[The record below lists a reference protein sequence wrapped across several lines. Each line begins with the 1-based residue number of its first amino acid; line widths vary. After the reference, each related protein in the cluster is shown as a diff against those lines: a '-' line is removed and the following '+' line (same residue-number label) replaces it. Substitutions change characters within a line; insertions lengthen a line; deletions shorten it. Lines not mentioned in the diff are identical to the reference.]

1 MTIAS
6 DNAAATPERPAVGR
20 YAERG
25 AVAHAVTS
33 AIAHITRGGETARSR
48 AALARLRQSIGRPIG
63 SVPETW
69 EFVIELPADL
79 TKYPTSDPAAGQS
92 GASAAELAVNSALG
106 LWALH
111 QQSTSTPAHEH
122 DARFGAAVR
131 RLDQSLRR
139 QVNPDNPAQS
149 PVQRRFTALVRS
161 RTVAGVLVHARGLVS
176 QMRDVR
182 NGGVSFDY
190 GLFAEDLLR
199 LQNPRTANRV
209 RLDWGRAFQN
219 SAADSVA
226 DESAS
231 PNTPTSDASADAT
244 TEEH

>member
-131 RLDQSLRR
+131 RLERTLGAETDTT
-139 QVNPDNPAQS
+139 S

-219 SAADSVA
+219 SVADSVA

-231 PNTPTSDASADAT
+231 PNTPTSDASVDAT